1 MEVTKKE
8 SNEAETPIEIQD
20 SLIPFIHRKSLLL
33 SISFRALNLEM
44 SEFKMKIE
52 SLKPGELKE
61 PLITDLC
68 ETTMVII
75 NNNIN
80 IFMHTIIGSQIYT

>member
-1 MEVTKKE
+1 METPEKE
-8 SNEAETPIEIQD
+8 SNEEGNNIETED
-20 SLIPFIHRKSLLL
+20 SLIPFMHRKSLLL

-52 SLKPGELKE
+52 SFKEDELKE

-75 NNNIN
+75 NFNIYLSYN
-80 IFMHTIIGSQIYT
+80 YRFLNFS